1 MSLFLFSIYK
11 LNYFDYPLLKFNN
24 MKYINENSN
33 KGLVSIFSDFL
44 VKEIN
49 KTHNYDVVIEVTDCG
64 KFFIVNGLTN
74 SDKILDMIQMK
85 EEFTKEYKTLLEKY
99 GYTNLNIIDLIM
111 YGQELEKKTN
121 YTFDFYNSER
131 PIYHNDI
138 IVNILEITQPKFNS
152 ITYNN
157 RLEYELDYSENDT
170 SNLPYFTYA
179 PLNITSE
186 FPHGYSLSMG
196 RQELYYSEY
205 ISNQLLDI
213 LLTDKLT
220 FKYSSVKVDE
230 DNQIDVESNSIYPKK
245 DITSMVLDVFDF
257 DMLVFNDKIKGYDIV
272 EDITNPFGDKPWLV
286 KDKVKDLILF

>member
-1 MSLFLFSIYK
+1 
-11 LNYFDYPLLKFNN
+11 

-33 KGLVSIFSDFL
+33 KGLVSIFADFL

-64 KFFIVNGLTN
+64 KFFVVNGLTN
-74 SDKILDMIQMK
+74 SGKILDMVQMK

-99 GYTNLNIIDLIM
+99 GYTNLNIIDLII
-111 YGQELEKKTN
+111 YSQELAKKTD
-121 YTFDFYNSER
+121 YTFDFYKSER

-138 IVNILEITQPKFNS
+138 IVNILEIPQPLFNY
-152 ITYNN
+152 IQYTNK
-157 RLEYELDYSENDT
+157 LEYELDYSENDT

-179 PLNITSE
+179 PLNVSSE

-196 RQELYYSEY
+196 RQEYYYSEY
-205 ISNQLLDI
+205 ICNQLFDVI
-213 LLTDKLT
+213 LTDKLT

-230 DNQIDVESNSIYPKK
+230 DNQINIYSMSLFPRK
-245 DITSMVLDVFDF
+245 DIISMVLDVFDF
-257 DMLVFNDKIKGYDIV
+257 DMLIFNDKIKGYDIM
-272 EDITNPFGDKPWLV
+272 EDLTKPFNNKPWLV

>member
-1 MSLFLFSIYK
+1 
-11 LNYFDYPLLKFNN
+11 

-33 KGLVSIFSDFL
+33 RGLVNLFSDYI

-49 KTHNYDVVIEVTDCG
+49 KTHQYDVVVEITDCG
-64 KFFIVNGLTN
+64 KFFVVNGMTN
-74 SDKILDMIQMK
+74 SDKVLDMIKVK
-85 EEFTKEYKTLLEKY
+85 ETFLETYKSLLNNF
-99 GYTNLNIIDLIM
+99 GYENVNIIDLIM
-111 YGQELEKKTN
+111 YNRDLKKKTDFV
-121 YTFDFYNSER
+121 FDFYNSER

-138 IVNILEITQPKFNS
+138 IVNVLEITQPKFNS
-152 ITYNN
+152 IAYNN
-157 RLEYELDYSENDT
+157 RLEYELDYSEDET
-170 SNLPYFTYA
+170 SNLEYFTYT

-205 ISNQLLDI
+205 ICNQLFNVI
-213 LLTDKLT
+213 LTNKVT
-220 FKYSSVKVDE
+220 FKYSSIKVDE
-230 DNQIDVESNSIYPKK
+230 DNQIDIKSNSIYPNK

-257 DMLVFNDKIKGYDIV
+257 DMLVFNDKIKGYDIM